1 MDSRTTM
8 KLAVK
13 LASGFPVRMLVQV
26 WEEECTLVRSE
37 LGRRPIANQ
46 VIEKVCKC

>member
-8 KLAVK
+8 KLAVE
-13 LASGFPVRMLVQV
+13 LASGFLIRMLVQI

-37 LGRRPIANQ
+37 LGCRPITNQ
-46 VIEKVCKC
+46 VVEEVCKC